1 MQRTI
6 SKIIRRR
13 QMYKYARYLLIALMV
28 AMLVPAFAFDAAN
41 LSKAMDR
48 AAHSG
53 EMLNMLMHPGMPKP
67 WTNPSYMTYTNM
79 LSDAWKTIDREIGS
93 IESKEEITKARN
105 VVELYKTLKG
115 TYRDLGYQ
123 VEISLANR
131 IKFLE
136 AHNS

>member
-1 MQRTI
+1 
-6 SKIIRRR
+6 
-13 QMYKYARYLLIALMV
+13 MYKYARYLLVALMV

-53 EMLNMLMHPGMPKP
+53 EMLNLLMHPGMPKP

-123 VEISLANR
+123 VEISLEKR

-136 AHNS
+136 VHNS